1 MHKRIFCNNS
11 QQMLE
16 CRYQASSLKLL
27 AVYDCGLSITS
38 KGLQITVHKGKG
50 SFVLHKSVSSL
61 LVSITIY
68 MVILCNSHQVAFKK
82 KGWSY
87 QPFGIW
93 LLIDRDLSA
102 ISKQVRLQD

>member
-61 LVSITIY
+61 LVSITILIY
-68 MVILCNSHQVAFKK
+68 GSFVQLTSSCFQKKRLVIPALWNLVT
-82 KGWSY
+82 
-87 QPFGIW
+87 
-93 LLIDRDLSA
+93 DRYRS
-102 ISKQVRLQD
+102 ISNF